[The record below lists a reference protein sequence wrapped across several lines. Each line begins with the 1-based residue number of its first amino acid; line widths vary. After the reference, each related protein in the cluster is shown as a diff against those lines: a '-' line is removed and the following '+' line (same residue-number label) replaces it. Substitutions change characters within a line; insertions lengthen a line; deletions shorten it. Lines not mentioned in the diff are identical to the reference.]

1 MQLKILPEAIT
12 CIRKFQVPDE
22 LPFGHVRCPVTVES
36 DYQRGEWGAPRM
48 APYRPFQIDPCAKI
62 LHYAQG
68 IFEGMKGYRVA
79 GEGPYLFRPGQNQ
92 ERFNMSAERMAM
104 PTLPAE
110 LFHSCVEAILSHC
123 AHIVPTE
130 PGDSLYIRPF
140 MFAGDVDLGIRPSQD
155 FKFMVVASPSQSYFT
170 GGALK
175 ILIEREAV
183 RACPGGVGNA
193 KTGGNYAAS
202 LQSMVAARK
211 LGLDQ
216 VLWLDAVKK
225 KYVEEMSGMNFFVVY
240 GEELVTPKL
249 SSTILNGITRDSLIQ
264 LAEHKGW
271 KVCQKDL
278 EIGELVD
285 DIRNQRCTEAF
296 ACGTAV
302 VITPIAE
309 LREASGESYVLKH
322 ASGPVTLELRRHLT
336 GIQEGSLED
345 PFGWRKLVE
354 AQT

>member
-1 MQLKILPEAIT
+1 MLA
-12 CIRKFQVPDE
+12 
-22 LPFGHVRCPVTVES
+22 
-36 DYQRGEWGAPRM
+36 
-48 APYRPFQIDPCAKI
+48 
-62 LHYAQG
+62 
-68 IFEGMKGYRVA
+68 
-79 GEGPYLFRPGQNQ
+79 
-92 ERFNMSAERMAM
+92 
-104 PTLPAE
+104 
-110 LFHSCVEAILSHC
+110 HC
-123 AHIVPTE
+123 AHIVPAGE
-130 PGDSLYIRPF
+130 GDSLYIRPF

-183 RACPGGVGNA
+183 RACPGGVGSA

-216 VLWLDAVKK
+216 VLWLDAVNK

-240 GEELVTPKL
+240 GEEVVTPKL
-249 SSTILNGITRDSLIQ
+249 SNTILNGITRDSLIQ

-271 KVCQKDL
+271 KMRQEDL
-278 EIGELVD
+278 SIDELVD
-285 DIRNQRCTEAF
+285 DIRGERCTEAF

-309 LREASGESYVLKH
+309 LREVGWKKLCSQTCFWPS
-322 ASGPVTLELRRHLT
+322 RRW
-336 GIQEGSLED
+336 S
-345 PFGWRKLVE
+345 
-354 AQT
+354 